1 VSGISVYV
9 NQKKTE
15 VTFLILTTITILLPA
30 FYILFMISKAGE
42 LLNFDYWW
50 MIKNI
55 YSIDGFSTNIF
66 DWMFRANEHFVLIP
80 AIIYA
85 LNIVV
90 TKGSNIG
97 LCLATFF
104 LAFLQGILL
113 IVLVPNTLK
122 KYPSRL
128 LLLILLISVFNFT
141 PAAAH
146 NWMRGYSGVH
156 WVIANLFVIA
166 SIFCV
171 KKLLES
177 QQNRFAIASII
188 LGILGCISYST
199 ALGIWPILCAVALL
213 YKLPKKITIPYLFFS
228 VLVIGIYF
236 LTYTTPSHHPSLSK
250 LNLINIV
257 AYIPVYLGAI
267 FTHNIPVASAIGW
280 VGLVLAGIFLIYWLF
295 VIYPQDWLPWL
306 SIIIYTFGTALMA
319 AVSRSGFG
327 IEQAI
332 ASRYATLPSLFW
344 LSLIILIFLWLEKQQ
359 PTPRK
364 QWYFFIPLVVVLT
377 VLTISM
383 YRVGTATFRE
393 IAHRATFQPLVALS
407 LQIGISDPIL
417 IQEKVGN
424 RPAAFLGLVDALK
437 TDGLVPFHRDI
448 KQNNFCANLDEKIDS
463 NLLTAKLPENLQ
475 GYFDNVTKFSPTTA
489 RVNGWVSQVKIQSSE
504 VKNEER
510 FEIKCIVILN
520 QENVVK
526 GFGMSGFPRAD
537 VAELLGAEY
546 EFSGW
551 KGYIEVK
558 SQKLKLKNLENIQE
572 SEQEILTAYVKLKN
586 RQNWIALTNQHIFE
600 KSDISNSKLIHSQ
613 VKI

>member
-1 VSGISVYV
+1 
-9 NQKKTE
+9 
-15 VTFLILTTITILLPA
+15 
-30 FYILFMISKAGE
+30 MISKAGE

-50 MIKNI
+50 MIQNI

-104 LAFLQGILL
+104 LACIQGILL
-113 IVLVPNTLK
+113 ITLVPNTLK
-122 KYPSRL
+122 KYRTIL
-128 LLLILLISVFNFT
+128 LLLILFISVFNFT

-171 KKLLES
+171 KNLLES
-177 QQNRFAIASII
+177 QQNKWLIASII

-199 ALGIWPILCAVALL
+199 ALGIWPILCAVAILF
-213 YKLPKKITIPYLFFS
+213 KLPKRFTISYIIFS
-228 VLVIGIYF
+228 ILVIGIYF

-250 LNLINIV
+250 LNLINIIT
-257 AYIPVYLGAI
+257 YIPVYLGAI
-267 FTHNIPVASAIGW
+267 FTHNIPVASTIGW
-280 VGLVLAGIFLIYWLF
+280 LGLILTGIFFTYWLF
-295 VIYPQDWLPWL
+295 SSYPQDWLPWL
-306 SIIIYTFGTALMA
+306 SIIIYTLGTALMA

-327 IEQAI
+327 VEQAI

-344 LSLIILIFLWLEKQQ
+344 LSLIILIFLWLQQQQ
-359 PTPRK
+359 PTLKK
-364 QWYFFIPLVVVLT
+364 QWYFVMPLVAVLT
-377 VLTISM
+377 VLTILM
-383 YRVGTATFRE
+383 YRVGTETFRE
-393 IAHRATFQPLVALS
+393 IAHRATYQPLVGLS
-407 LQIGISDPIL
+407 LQLGVYDPVL
-417 IQEKVGN
+417 IKEKVGN

-437 TDGLVPFHRDI
+437 ADDLVPFNRDI
-448 KQNNFCANLDEKIDS
+448 KKDNFCANLDEKINSD
-463 NLLTAKLPENLQ
+463 LLTAKPPENFQ
-475 GYFDNVTKFSPTTA
+475 GYFDTVTEFSSTAA
-489 RVNGWVSQVKIQSSE
+489 RVNGWVSEVKSQKSKVKSEENYFQVKSQKSKVKSKENYSQIKSEDSFE
-504 VKNEER
+504 VK
-510 FEIKCIVILN
+510 CIAILN

-546 EFSGW
+546 ELSGW
-551 KGYIEVK
+551 KGYIQFSTNDV
-558 SQKLKLKNLENIQE
+558 
-572 SEQEILTAYVKLKN
+572 LTAYVKLKN
-586 RQNWIALTNQHIFE
+586 RQYWIALTNQHSF
-600 KSDISNSKLIHSQ
+600 DN
-613 VKI
+613 